1 MSDFK
6 EITIKNVEF
15 TYPKVDQIYRYDP
28 HAKREDGQ
36 LGRSVTATADEHNA
50 GWNCGFIMD
59 KASATQFWNECKA
72 HFISLNKTNKFGAV
86 HSYRQLEDDRIQF
99 SAKRNAKTSKGAYAK
114 PPAVVDGSQLPL
126 ADRAFYSGSTGNIKV
141 TIMPTSNPSKKG
153 QPDEWG
159 ITLLLGV
166 VQVKNAIYGGG
177 DDLEG
182 LDNDEPEATEDAF
195 GLPIAKPETPQMSDD
210 LSDIDDE
217 IPF

>member
-6 EITIKNVEF
+6 LITIKNVEF
-15 TYPKVDQIYRYDP
+15 IYPKVDQIYRYDP
-28 HAKREDGQ
+28 HAKRENGQ
-36 LGRSVTATADEHNA
+36 LGMSVTATADEQKA
-50 GWNCGFIMD
+50 GWSCGFIMD

-72 HFISLNKTNKFGAV
+72 HFLSRNKTNKFAAV
-86 HSYRQLEDDRIQF
+86 HSYRQLEDDRIKF
-99 SAKRNAKTSKGAYAK
+99 EAKRNAKTNKGKNAK
-114 PPAVVDGSQLPL
+114 PPEVIDGSQIPL
-126 ADRAFYSGSTGNIKV
+126 ADRAFYSGSTGNIVV
-141 TIMPTSNPSKKG
+141 TIMPTSDPSKKG

-159 ITLLLGV
+159 ITLRLNV

-177 DDLEG
+177 EDLAG

-195 GLPIAKPETPQMSDD
+195 GLPIAKPETPQMSVD